1 MVSRSLTHL
10 RSSFGS
16 TVASNVALASINLVT
31 GIMTAR
37 LLGVTGRGQLAAI
50 QTLPTALAGI
60 CMLGMPEALVF
71 FSAKRPSES
80 GQFIRGA
87 VSVAFVASVA
97 TAAAAYFALPYFLA
111 AQSPGVVRLGQLYL
125 LICPLFAL
133 VWLPFHVMRGLGR
146 FMAWNAFRIMP
157 SALWL
162 VILLAVPLATAATP
176 GNLSVAYLV
185 MTAFAGFPIWT
196 VVRRAVG
203 PLARGGAAIPR
214 SLLRFG
220 LPSTAATLPQ
230 TLSLRLGQIVMAATV
245 APRQLG
251 LYVAAL
257 GTSTAVMPILQA
269 LGLVLFPRLAGA
281 DDDKRVP
288 IFRSTARR
296 TALVT
301 LATVGLVGA
310 LQPIAIVTLFG
321 PSFSGAVAAAII
333 LTGATGVAGFCFVL
347 EAGFRGLDAQKL
359 NVVAEFVGLG
369 VIGVTML
376 PLIRAYGVEGAA
388 VSSLLGYSATA
399 SLLIRGLWRLA

>member
-1 MVSRSLTHL
+1 M
-10 RSSFGS
+10 
-16 TVASNVALASINLVT
+16 A
-31 GIMTAR
+31 AR
-37 LLGVTGRGQLAAI
+37 LLGVAGRGQLAAI

-60 CMLGMPEALVF
+60 SMLGMPEALVF

-80 GQFIRGA
+80 GHFIRGA
-87 VSVAFVASVA
+87 VSVAIVASVA
-97 TAAAAYFALPYFLA
+97 TAGAAYFILPYFLA

-125 LICPLFAL
+125 LICPLFAM

-146 FMAWNAFRIMP
+146 FVAWNAFRIMP
-157 SALWL
+157 GALWL
-162 VILLAVPLATAATP
+162 VILLVVPLGTAATP

-185 MTAFAGFPIWT
+185 MTAFVGFPIWA
-196 VVRRAVG
+196 VVRRGVG
-203 PLARGGAAIPR
+203 PIERGDAAIPR

-245 APRQLG
+245 APQQLG

-281 DDDKRVP
+281 DDDKRTS
-288 IFRSTARR
+288 IFRRTAKR

-301 LATVGLVGA
+301 LATVGLVAA
-310 LQPIAIVTLFG
+310 LQPLAIVTLFG
-321 PSFSGAVAAAII
+321 PSFSGAVTAAII
-333 LTGATGVAGFCFVL
+333 LTAATGVAGFCFVL

-388 VSSLLGYSATA
+388 LSSLIGYSATG
-399 SLLIRGLWRLA
+399 LLLMRGLWRLA